1 MEKKISELLFIFIFS
16 LLISTTSYALT
27 PPKGLDKKD
36 LYAKINLKEKIDF
49 KTFEYAIKGYE
60 KIREKKKTNI
70 LTIIDYAKP
79 STQERF
85 FVLDIEKKI
94 LLYETYVS
102 HGMNT
107 GNIFAEK
114 FSNKINSHKS
124 SVGFFLTDET
134 YIGSKGYSLRL
145 NGLEKGINDNARKRA
160 IVIHSAPYVDPS
172 YIKSTGRLGRSW
184 GCPALPETLTSAIID
199 TIKNGSVLFVNGND
213 LNYSK
218 KSKFI

>member
-1 MEKKISELLFIFIFS
+1 MGKKILKVAFVFVFS
-16 LLISTTSYALT
+16 LFMSASSYAVSKNSLNI
-27 PPKGLDKKD
+27 KD
-36 LYAKINLKEKIDF
+36 LYAKIHLKEKINFETF
-49 KTFEYAIKGYE
+49 KYAIEGYE
-60 KIREKKKTNI
+60 KIKEKKKTNI

-79 STQERF
+79 STEQRF
-85 FVLDIEKKI
+85 FVLDIEKKV
-94 LLYETYVS
+94 LLYETYVA

-114 FSNKINSHKS
+114 FSNVVDSRKS
-124 SVGFFLTDET
+124 SIGFFLTDET
-134 YIGSKGYSLRL
+134 YTGSKGYSLRL

-184 GCPALPETLTSAIID
+184 GCPALPESLTSVIID

-213 LNYSK
+213 SNYIK
-218 KSKFI
+218 RSKFI